1 MDRLG
6 EGVGHPL
13 TGVRVVEIG
22 DERGAFCGKLLAGL
36 GADVVTV
43 EPPDGS
49 RGRRIGP
56 FYQDEPSR
64 ETSLFWWHYNQ
75 GKRGV
80 TLDIESPDGLEAL
93 RRLLEGCD
101 VLVES
106 LGPGGLDRI
115 GLPWDRLHDETPGLI
130 VLSLSDFGFDGPW
143 AGYEGSDL
151 VMLALGGQMMI
162 SGYPSVADGVWD
174 TPPIAPQPHQSS
186 HIAGCLGAMD
196 VLAALAYRE
205 ETGRGQRIDLSYHAA
220 ANNCTE
226 NNLSWYMVAGAI
238 NERGPLS
245 PEMFGGDGKYMQVM
259 LGLFPGEWERV
270 VAMLDEFGMAEDL
283 KDPRYADPTFRK
295 QPEAR
300 QHVDEVVQAFLA
312 TQTVEDAFHAAQR
325 HGVIWA
331 PIREAHESLDDPHFA
346 LRGSFTKVEHPELG
360 RSFDYPGAPWVSE
373 GLPWRNGPR
382 APFLGEHNGEVL
394 GDELGLSADE
404 IEAAGGGAGPA

>member
-1 MDRLG
+1 
-6 EGVGHPL
+6 
-13 TGVRVVEIG
+13 
-22 DERGAFCGKLLAGL
+22 
-36 GADVVTV
+36 
-43 EPPDGS
+43 
-49 RGRRIGP
+49 
-56 FYQDEPSR
+56 
-64 ETSLFWWHYNQ
+64 
-75 GKRGV
+75 
-80 TLDIESPDGLEAL
+80 
-93 RRLLEGCD
+93 
-101 VLVES
+101 
-106 LGPGGLDRI
+106 
-115 GLPWDRLHDETPGLI
+115 
-130 VLSLSDFGFDGPW
+130 
-143 AGYEGSDL
+143 
-151 VMLALGGQMMI
+151 MLALGGQMMI

-300 QHVDEVVQAFLA
+300 RHVDEVVQAFLA

-331 PIREAHESLDDPHFA
+331 PIREAHESLDDPHFKPCVGA
-346 LRGSFTKVEHPELG
+346 SRRSSTPNWAARSTTRGRRGSPKGYRGGTA
-360 RSFDYPGAPWVSE
+360 R
-373 GLPWRNGPR
+373 GPR
-382 APFLGEHNGEVL
+382 S
-394 GDELGLSADE
+394 SASTT
-404 IEAAGGGAGPA
+404 ARSWATSSA